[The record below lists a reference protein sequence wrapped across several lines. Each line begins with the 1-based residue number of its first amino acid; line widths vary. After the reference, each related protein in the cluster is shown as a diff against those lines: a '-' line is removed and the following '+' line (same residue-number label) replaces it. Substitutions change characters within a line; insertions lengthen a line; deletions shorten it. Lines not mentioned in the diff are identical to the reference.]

1 MTKKKKTTE
10 KSKEKGNKRTIESSI
25 EQSNNPTDFFLLI
38 SFTMMKDE
46 KSVQLFRMRSLKMEA
61 EKNC

>member
-1 MTKKKKTTE
+1 MTKKKKNTE

-46 KSVQLFRMRSLKMEA
+46 KRVQLFRMRSLKMEA